1 MRRRI
6 KILLGILI
14 FASAALAFTYAGD
27 NYFEVA
33 KNLDIFT
40 TLFKELNTYYV
51 DEIDP
56 AKLVQSGISNML
68 QTLDPYTDYIPEED
82 AENFSIQTT
91 GQYAGIGALITTID
105 KRVYISQPYIGFPA
119 QQAGISW
126 R

>member
-40 TLFKELNTYYV
+40 TLFKELNTDYV

-68 QTLDPYTDYIPEED
+68 QTLDPYTDFIPEED

-105 KRVYISQPYIGFPA
+105 KRVYISQQIGRA
-119 QQAGISW
+119 HV
-126 R
+126 